1 VEYTYQPGKTRR
13 NARRQ
18 ARTQARTEVRAATQS
33 GTGVR
38 EVELGRSVLARIGYW
53 LLMRSARAASPSQK
67 APASRRKTKVTRSV
81 LRQNKQASDNLLSV
95 VSANGRRNV
104 VRVTEGSS
112 RVDRNPEQQKKS
124 VPDRRK
130 AMNGA
135 SAVVS
140 RSTAAA
146 AAQPPTGR
154 PLSSAGVSQIRK
166 AGKRTSKHQSK
177 SFEQDLF
184 VKTERNIAAAMKEAR
199 KGISAEQL
207 VIQFGLSVPEAGL
220 IASLHK

>member
-1 VEYTYQPGKTRR
+1 MEYTYQPGKTRR

-18 ARTQARTEVRAATQS
+18 ARLQVRTGARVATQS
-33 GTGVR
+33 GTGVK
-38 EVELGRSVLARIGYW
+38 EVELGRSLLARIGYW

-67 APASRRKTKVTRSV
+67 APASRRKTKVTRSE

-104 VRVTEGSS
+104 VRVTEGNP
-112 RVDRNPEQQKKS
+112 RIDRKADQLKKS

-130 AMNGA
+130 AMNGV
-135 SAVVS
+135 SAH
-140 RSTAAA
+140 STTAR
-146 AAQPPTGR
+146 AAQSPSGR

-166 AGKRTSKHQSK
+166 AGKRASKHQSK

-199 KGISAEQL
+199 KGISADQL